1 MAEKQAEKRV
11 SRFKTLMAVIGNPS
25 EREMESPASDVPPD
39 IPADPST
46 DSSTPLST
54 LAPSDEGI
62 LEQPDSPSQL
72 LNKKLNGELN
82 GESNGA
88 KVEKQIQSLQPAPTV
103 SEVES
108 QSSPAVIWI
117 AHSKIHRDPDQARR
131 YFDPEELAKMARSM
145 QAVGIIDP
153 LSVRPR
159 PGSPGDYD
167 LLAGEKR
174 HRSAEIAKLTEVPC
188 RVFEVDDD
196 IAEDIKAISNL
207 QRGDLNKWEETHAIM
222 GMLCR
227 NLQKSPEEVVSIL
240 NRASNQRRGLTDNV
254 VRSEDWAVIEDVFN
268 LVGRLTPESFRKHR
282 VPLLKLPDSIQAILQ
297 QGKLSYTKVNE
308 VLKVK
313 DPEQQRHLL
322 NEAIAANLSV
332 DAIQARVKELR
343 QSQKLDEAKKIAEP
357 ARVSARLSSA
367 SRAVKRANLW
377 KDPEKSA
384 RLKQLLEEIEALL
397 Q

>member
-1 MAEKQAEKRV
+1 MPEKQTEKRI
-11 SRFKTLMAVIGNPS
+11 SRFKTLMAVIGNS
-25 EREMESPASDVPPD
+25 SDTEMEDSSSNLSNLAPEEPIETSASTPASGETAEQAGELAQQPHKTQLYLQPQ
-39 IPADPST
+39 PQPQT
-46 DSSTPLST
+46 R
-54 LAPSDEGI
+54 LAPPI
-62 LEQPDSPSQL
+62 
-72 LNKKLNGELN
+72 
-82 GESNGA
+82 
-88 KVEKQIQSLQPAPTV
+88 
-103 SEVES
+103 SEIEPRE
-108 QSSPAVIWI
+108 SPAVIWI
-117 AHSKIHRDPDQARR
+117 AHTKIHRDPDQARR

-153 LSVRPR
+153 LSVRPK
-159 PGSPGDYD
+159 PGHIGEYD

-188 RVFEVDDD
+188 RVFEVEDDV
-196 IAEDIKAISNL
+196 AEDIKAISNL

-254 VRSEDWAVIEDVFN
+254 VRSEEWAVIEDVFN

-282 VPLLKLPDSIQAILQ
+282 VPLLKLPGSIQTILQ

-308 VLKVK
+308 ILKVK
-313 DPEQQRHLL
+313 EPEHQRHLL

-343 QSQKLDEAKKIAEP
+343 QSQKLEESGTTAEP
-357 ARVSARLSSA
+357 DRAAARLSAA
-367 SRAVKRANLW
+367 SKAVKRAKLW
-377 KDPEKSA
+377 QDSEKSA
-384 RLKQLLEEIEALL
+384 RLKQLIEEMEALL
-397 Q
+397 S

>member
-1 MAEKQAEKRV
+1 MPEKQAEKRV
-11 SRFKTLMAVIGNPS
+11 SRFKTLMAVIGNSSDTDPEDASLNLPLEESTEDVSLIPS
-25 EREMESPASDVPPD
+25 SGKTAEQTGEIAQQPYSAQAQPQARSLPQPRSIASISATEAELIPRE
-39 IPADPST
+39 T
-46 DSSTPLST
+46 
-54 LAPSDEGI
+54 
-62 LEQPDSPSQL
+62 
-72 LNKKLNGELN
+72 
-82 GESNGA
+82 
-88 KVEKQIQSLQPAPTV
+88 
-103 SEVES
+103 
-108 QSSPAVIWI
+108 PAVIWI

-153 LSVRPR
+153 LSVRPK
-159 PGSPGDYD
+159 PGHIGEYD

-174 HRSAEIAKLTEVPC
+174 HRSAEIAKLAEVPC
-188 RVFEVDDD
+188 RVFEVEDDV
-196 IAEDIKAISNL
+196 AEDIKAISNL

-227 NLQKSPEEVVSIL
+227 NLKKSPDEVVSIL

-254 VRSEDWAVIEDVFN
+254 VRSEEWAVIEDVFN

-282 VPLLKLPDSIQAILQ
+282 VPLLKLPDSIQSILQ

-313 DPEQQRHLL
+313 DPEQQKHLL

-343 QSQKLDEAKKIAEP
+343 QSQKLEESRTAADPDRAA
-357 ARVSARLSSA
+357 ARLSAA
-367 SRAVKRANLW
+367 SKAVKRAKLW
-377 KDPEKSA
+377 QYPEKST
-384 RLKQLLEEIEALL
+384 RLKQLIEEMEALL
-397 Q
+397 S